1 MARAESICHGTKDP
15 CARAGPAKLKGIDV
29 DMHHISDTVMT
40 LAALAPLAEGPTTIR
55 NVANIR
61 IKETDRL
68 VAIVNELRRLGQGIE
83 HGEDW
88 ITITPAPVR
97 PAPSRAKVQASHLH
111 VYQSLLAQI
120 DRSLALQVKPA
131 EIECYADHRIA
142 MSFAVLGCA
151 VPGVTIKDPACTAK
165 TYPKFFEDLEEMR
178 GKVGARKASEEGGSE
193 QESKK
198 RKVENE

>member
-1 MARAESICHGTKDP
+1 M
-15 CARAGPAKLKGIDV
+15 
-29 DMHHISDTVMT
+29 
-40 LAALAPLAEGPTTIR
+40 
-55 NVANIR
+55 
-61 IKETDRL
+61 
-68 VAIVNELRRLGQGIE
+68 
-83 HGEDW
+83 
-88 ITITPAPVR
+88 
-97 PAPSRAKVQASHLH
+97 QASHLH

-193 QESKK
+193 QEKQEVVLWYQADTLREWESFSDLFDLWHEPW
-198 RKVENE
+198 RSSFLGVHRIW